1 MDLTYKALF
10 ERNYGIFTEKQQ
22 ERVRSSTILII
33 GDSGTGETLASLLA
47 RCGVEHCI
55 LAGQGIYT
63 AGDMNRQIGCFTD
76 TIGKNKITL
85 MSETILHINPA
96 AQVSSH
102 HTLPGDQELETLIE
116 QCDVV
121 IPAVDDLSYSVLI
134 FRAARRLEKPVV
146 LCLPSGSIGWISVFT
161 QDTPTI
167 EDVFGV
173 PKLNYKGLQRV
184 VHSREYRCAQYNFIT
199 AGDWRVDWFWDYFLG
214 KRPLALICTVEW
226 MAVSLAALEVIKVIT
241 EKWKPKLAPK
251 CWYIR
256 GGKVSSSHFGL
267 FIKWHRKLG
276 WTIFGEGIGI
286 HLHKLTHW
294 FWGTFFRLIRY
305 WQKSREHLQP

>member
-10 ERNYGIFTEKQQ
+10 ERNYGVFTEDDQ
-22 ERVRSSTILII
+22 ERIRSTKVLII
-33 GDSGTGETLASLLA
+33 GDSGSGETLASLLS
-47 RCGVEHCI
+47 RCGVEHFI
-55 LAGQGIYT
+55 LAGQGIYE

-76 TIGKNKITL
+76 TIGENKITL
-85 MSETILHINPA
+85 MSETILKINPA
-96 AQVSSH
+96 AQVTSF
-102 HTLPGDQELETLIE
+102 HTLPTEEDLDQLIE

-134 FRAARRLEKPVV
+134 FRAARKLEKPAV

-161 QDTPTI
+161 PETPTI

-173 PKLNYKGLQRV
+173 PTLNYNGLKQV

-226 MAVSLAALEVIKVIT
+226 MAVSLAALEVLKVIT
-241 EKWKPKLAPK
+241 GKWKPKLAPK

-276 WTIFGEGIGI
+276 WTIFGQGIGI

-305 WQKSREHLQP
+305 RQKNSESKHP

>member
-22 ERVRSSTILII
+22 ERVRSSTVLII

-47 RCGVEHCI
+47 RCGVEHFI

-63 AGDMNRQIGCFTD
+63 ASDMNRQIGCFTD
-76 TIGKNKITL
+76 TIGENKIAS
-85 MSETILHINPA
+85 MSQTILNINPS
-96 AQVSSH
+96 AQVSPYH
-102 HTLPGDQELETLIE
+102 ELPAEDELEALIE

-134 FRAARRLEKPVV
+134 FRAARRRGKPAV

-161 QDTPTI
+161 QDTDTI

-226 MAVSLAALEVIKVIT
+226 MAVSLAGLEVIKILT
-241 EKWKPKLAPK
+241 GKWKPKLAPK

-256 GGKVSSSHFGL
+256 KGKVSSSHFGL

-276 WTIFGEGIGI
+276 WIIFGEGIGI

-305 WQKSREHLQP
+305 RQKHRERRQP